1 MIKIVFTLCLLAT
14 PFSRS
19 IAQSEFTTEERK
31 EVKESVKKQSQA
43 FWDLA
48 THDYNDEN
56 YKRLVGL
63 LVESDDEAWMG
74 EPAFWI
80 GSNNIYYTKD
90 EIKFGYEWVFANR
103 ESTPTKI
110 KENYF
115 AVLAHDLVIEVMTQD
130 FYALSLS
137 GFRGTDQEALY
148 TIVWVLKGNQWKI
161 LHLHKTQFE
170 KE

>member
-63 LVESDDEAWMG
+63 LVESDDEAWLG
-74 EPAFWI
+74 KPAFWI
-80 GSNNIYYTKD
+80 RNDEIYYVKD
-90 EIKFGYEWVFANR
+90 EIEEGFEMAFANR
-103 ESTPTKI
+103 ISTPTKI
-110 KENYF
+110 KENYY
-115 AVLAHDLVIEVMTQD
+115 AVIAADVVIEVMTQD
-130 FYALSLS
+130 YYIISDS
-137 GFRGTDQEALY
+137 GNRSPDFRASF
-148 TIVWVLKGNQWKI
+148 TIVWVLKEDQWKI
-161 LHLHKTQFE
+161 IHLHKSQFD